1 MKILAILVGSLAL
14 GLMAMACGSSDESQG
29 IAIVV
34 GNPRTVVPGIGTAA
48 NNAPQAT
55 QPRTN
60 PPANPQQTGTEV
72 LDIAFSGA
80 MQGAWRTG
88 DRSTGVTCIVFG
100 NNQLNIAMFGVIN
113 NANYGLTVHQDGFAP
128 NAFTFPMAA
137 SATAPWVQITSPT
150 DAKLQW
156 DLNGPKGK
164 GSLTIAGN
172 ATSQVG
178 GSIDAD
184 LADKNGGA
192 AVHVRGSFTCR
203 VGGR

>member
-1 MKILAILVGSLAL
+1 MAI
-14 GLMAMACGSSDESQG
+14 ACGGGSGDNSQG
-29 IAIVV
+29 IAIVI
-34 GNPRTVVPGIGTAA
+34 GSPAGVVPNIGTAA
-48 NNAPQAT
+48 NNAPQ
-55 QPRTN
+55 TN
-60 PPANPQQTGTEV
+60 QPPANPQQQTGTEV
-72 LDIAFSGA
+72 LDVAFSGA
-80 MQGAWRTG
+80 VQGAWRTG
-88 DRSTGVTCIVFG
+88 DRSAGVTCTVFG

-113 NANYGLTVHQDGFAP
+113 NANYGLTVHQDSFAP

-137 SATAPWVQITSPT
+137 GPTAPWVQITSPS

-164 GSLTIAGN
+164 GSLTVAGN

>member
-1 MKILAILVGSLAL
+1 V
-14 GLMAMACGSSDESQG
+14 
-29 IAIVV
+29 
-34 GNPRTVVPGIGTAA
+34 
-48 NNAPQAT
+48 
-55 QPRTN
+55 
-60 PPANPQQTGTEV
+60 
-72 LDIAFSGA
+72 AFSGA
-80 MQGAWRTG
+80 VQGAWRTG
-88 DRSTGVTCIVFG
+88 DRSAGVTCTVFG

-113 NANYGLTVHQDGFAP
+113 NANYGLTVHQDSFAP

-137 SATAPWVQITSPT
+137 GPTAPWVQITSPS

-164 GSLTIAGN
+164 GSLTVAGN